1 MTLTALRSR
10 AVALA
15 VACGLSGVC
24 LAGPAVPVPGAS
36 AAGTWSSEVLS
47 SSEAMGGGCA
57 EQLFVGVR
65 GSGEPAPFGP
75 TIASVRDQLSATVP
89 LRTTVVFVEYPA
101 VSPHT
106 MTQEEAESQLLDQD
120 PVRAGY
126 ADSVARGVAN
136 LTELVMWSA
145 QSCPKQKVVLAGFS
159 QGAQVITTAMGAPR
173 VGGAVTTALLL
184 GNPSHFPGQ
193 NVREL
198 DQQVDTPAIGLAAAL
213 DYLRAK
219 SLPTP
224 TTDRRT
230 AVHNLITHVFE
241 LQKGTVTTA
250 DLAGTLQ
257 RTRAVLP
264 AEGYATTFSVCQSED
279 MVCDAA
285 PAMSRIMAS
294 SSTLSDEFSRSRTV
308 HNGYGPVVA
317 RQSLT
322 EMARILNAGP
332 SSSAPAPA
340 PAEAT
345 TSSTASSTPASM
357 ERAGKFVARPW
368 VAASL
373 GALAMAVLGLVGSLV
388 WRRFGGGASR

>member
-1 MTLTALRSR
+1 MTLNAPRRR

-15 VACGLSGVC
+15 AACGLTGVV
-24 LAGPAVPVPGAS
+24 LAGSAVPAPEAS
-36 AAGTWSSEVLS
+36 AAGPWSTEVIS
-47 SSEAMGGGCA
+47 STKAMDGGCA

-75 TIASVRDQLSATVP
+75 TIESVRDQLSATVP
-89 LRTTVVFVEYPA
+89 LRTTVVYVDYPA

-106 MTQEEAESQLLDQD
+106 MTQKEAESQLLDQK

-126 ADSVARGVAN
+126 ADSVARGVQS
-136 LTELVMWSA
+136 LTELIAWSA
-145 QSCPKQKVVLAGFS
+145 ESCPAQKVVLAGFS
-159 QGAQVITTAMGAPR
+159 QGAQVITTAMGDPE

-213 DYLRAK
+213 HFLRAK

-224 TTDRRT
+224 TTDHRT

-241 LQKGTVTTA
+241 LQKGSVTTA

-264 AEGYATTFSVCQSED
+264 AECYATTFSVCQSDD

-285 PAMSRIMAS
+285 PAMSRILTS

-308 HNGYGPVVA
+308 HNGYGATVA
-317 RQSLT
+317 SQSLT
-322 EMARILNAGP
+322 EMARILNARPGSTAP
-332 SSSAPAPA
+332 VPAPGA
-340 PAEAT
+340 ASAT
-345 TSSTASSTPASM
+345 GSTPASA
-357 ERAGKFVARPW
+357 EGTRNPASQPW
-368 VAASL
+368 VAAGL
-373 GALAMAVLGLVGSLV
+373 GALAMAVVMLAGGLL
-388 WRRFGGGASR
+388 WRRRGGGASR